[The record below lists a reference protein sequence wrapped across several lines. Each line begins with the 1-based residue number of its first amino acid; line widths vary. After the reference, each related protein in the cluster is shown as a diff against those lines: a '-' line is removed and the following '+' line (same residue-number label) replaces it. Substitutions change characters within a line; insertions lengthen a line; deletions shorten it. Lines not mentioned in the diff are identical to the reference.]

1 MTSEPPEKAQPGR
14 EEANDPGRIY
24 ILPNLFTAGNLFFG
38 FLAIIWCAR
47 ARYGD
52 EPGHS
57 PAELYTEAV
66 WFILA
71 AGICDVLD
79 GRVARLGGRE
89 SLFGK
94 EFDSIADTVS
104 FGLAPSLMVF
114 LLILSPTESYPFFRQ
129 LGGFVGFVFLL
140 CAAVRLARF
149 NVLTNP
155 YVPGTEAHQ
164 KATDDFRGLPA
175 PAAAATIASI
185 VLVLLEWDVPGK
197 WNLLLPPLL
206 LLIALLMVSNIP
218 YPSFKHIDWSTRA
231 RVGTFIGAIT
241 LIAAV
246 FLLRQ
251 FAFAAIVLG
260 YVFYGLGRAALGTLR
275 PRRNARAQAP
285 EG

>member
-1 MTSEPPEKAQPGR
+1 MPPDPHPQP
-14 EEANDPGRIY
+14 PGGDDVTDASRIY

-38 FLAIIWCAR
+38 FMAIIWSIR

-52 EPGHS
+52 EPGMV

-66 WFILA
+66 WFIFA
-71 AGICDVLD
+71 AGVCDLFD

-104 FGLAPSLMVF
+104 FGMAPALLVF

-129 LGGFVGFVFLL
+129 IGGFVGFVFLL

-155 YVPGTEAHQ
+155 YIPGSAEHQ

-175 PAAAATIASI
+175 PAAAITIASI
-185 VLVLLEWDVPGK
+185 VLVMLEWDVPGK
-197 WNLLLPPLL
+197 WNLGLPI
-206 LLIALLMVSNIP
+206 LLILIAGLMVSNIP
-218 YPSFKHIDWSTRA
+218 YPAFKHIDWNTRL
-231 RVGTFIGAIT
+231 RVGSFLMAIM
-241 LIAAV
+241 LIAVV
-246 FLLRQ
+246 FFLRQ
-251 FAFAAIVLG
+251 FSLAVIALG
-260 YVFYGLGRAALGTLR
+260 YIAYGLFRAGGGQLKQRKSR
-275 PRRNARAQAP
+275 PNAA
-285 EG
+285 E